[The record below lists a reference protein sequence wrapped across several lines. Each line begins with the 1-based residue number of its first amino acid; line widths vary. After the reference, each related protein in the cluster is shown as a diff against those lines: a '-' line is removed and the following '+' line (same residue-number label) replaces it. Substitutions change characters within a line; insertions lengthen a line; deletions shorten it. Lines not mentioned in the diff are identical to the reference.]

1 MYSQKNLSTELEQL
15 LDGFARAIDH
25 ARIADWAY
33 KTYLRHVGD
42 IDPSSKDLLIK
53 LGTMSMG
60 PEFELPEVELRA
72 IAESNR

>member
-1 MYSQKNLSTELEQL
+1 MYSQRDFSNELGQL
-15 LDGFARAIDH
+15 LGHLPGAVDH

-42 IDPSSKDLLIK
+42 IEPDVKQLLVK

-60 PEFELPEVELRA
+60 PEFELPESELRA
-72 IAESNR
+72 IVESSR